1 MNKFPTGLADQETA
15 LNICLRSLASRP
27 NIHFL
32 GDISDLNIISHLV
45 SRLKG
50 FIN

>member
-15 LNICLRSLASRP
+15 L
-27 NIHFL
+27 IHFHIHLL
-32 GDISDLNIISHLV
+32 GNISDLNIISRLV

>member
-1 MNKFPTGLADQETA
+1 MNKFPTGLADQEAA
-15 LNICLRSLASRP
+15 LIHFH
-27 NIHFL
+27 IHVHFL
-32 GDISDLNIISHLV
+32 GNISDLNIISRLV

>member
-15 LNICLRSLASRP
+15 L
-27 NIHFL
+27 IHFHIHINFL
-32 GDISDLNIISHLV
+32 GNTSDLNIISRLV